1 MPLCPVDLER
11 CDRPQCAGGRC
22 EESGELMLL
31 PCAGCGY
38 LLVLRGGVICVDCLA
53 IELKQTTE
61 A

>member
-1 MPLCPVDLER
+1 
-11 CDRPQCAGGRC
+11 
-22 EESGELMLL
+22 MLV

-38 LLVLRGGVICVDCLA
+38 LLVLRGAGICVDCLA